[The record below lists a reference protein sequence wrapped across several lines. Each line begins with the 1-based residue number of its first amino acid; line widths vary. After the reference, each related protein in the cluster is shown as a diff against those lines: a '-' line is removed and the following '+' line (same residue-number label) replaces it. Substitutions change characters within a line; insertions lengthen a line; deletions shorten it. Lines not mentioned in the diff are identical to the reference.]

1 VIEILQKSQKP
12 LKEHFA
18 ELPQVYNTPEIKV
31 VCPEQHKFIVI
42 ERLVEHFCGE
52 IWRRKLSHDRRCSD
66 RLLGDGAWGI
76 VRASNT
82 SPKITLRF
90 EARTAEKMEEIKN
103 IVLEKL
109 YEQSEIPNES

>member
-12 LKEHFA
+12 LKENFA

-42 ERLVEHFCGE
+42 ERLVEHFVAKYGE
-52 IWRRKLSHDRRCSD
+52 ENCLTIDGVRIDF
-66 RLLGDGAWGI
+66 GDGAWGI

-103 IVLEKL
+103 IVLRKTLRAIRNTE
-109 YEQSEIPNES
+109 